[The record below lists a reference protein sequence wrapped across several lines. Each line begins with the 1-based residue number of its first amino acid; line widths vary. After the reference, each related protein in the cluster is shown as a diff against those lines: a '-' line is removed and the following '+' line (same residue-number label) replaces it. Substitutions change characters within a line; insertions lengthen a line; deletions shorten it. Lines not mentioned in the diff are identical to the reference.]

1 VSGLV
6 RRGLVRFLGWAY
18 VAYAAIVMA
27 MPLARATTWTVR
39 RWWDVVLL
47 PVFVVAWPVVFPGS
61 LAAGA
66 AHGGGRLW
74 DPFPAA
80 LTVLM
85 LAWALIG
92 WSVALAALAR
102 RLRSHSHRAA
112 SSPTKGESPR

>member
-1 VSGLV
+1 MGGLV
-6 RRGLVRFLGWAY
+6 RRRLVRVLGWAY
-18 VAYAAIVMA
+18 VAYAVIVVA

-39 RWWDVVLL
+39 RSWDVVLL
-47 PVFVVAWPVVFPGS
+47 PVFVVAWPVAFPGFM
-61 LAAGA
+61 AARA

-92 WSVALAALAR
+92 WSVALSALAR
-102 RLRSHSHRAA
+102 RLGSRSGPAA
-112 SSPTKGESPR
+112 SSLTKGESSR